1 MDKNIWKKIKA
12 VILFITF
19 WATLNT
25 SAYVPTGNPT
35 ASGLYPKE
43 GITCAANYIHGIYVP
58 FGTQIELPDGKILYV
73 EDRFHP
79 DYGYDALDI
88 FMESYEE
95 AIKFGRRSLYCK
107 ITIPE
112 K

>member
-1 MDKNIWKKIKA
+1 MIKIFKYI
-12 VILFITF
+12 VLFLTF

-25 SAYVPTGNPT
+25 SAYTPTGNPT
-35 ASGLYPKE
+35 ASGVYPTE

-58 FGTQIELPDGKILYV
+58 FGTQIILPDGTVLYV

-88 FMESYEE
+88 FMESKER
-95 AIKFGRRSLYCK
+95 ALQWGRRNLNCK
-107 ITIPE
+107 IIIPD
-112 K
+112 